1 MDMAWISGP
10 CGSDQTISDFTY
22 MENVAHALI
31 CAEAALSSRMLIV
44 SRKVFLI
51 INFEPAKS
59 WQFAL
64 EGLGYYRPIIKLP
77 VVVDGIALTLQIFYS
92 GEMRGDHSYGFLE
105 LVSYITGFL

>member
-1 MDMAWISGP
+1 MG
-10 CGSDQTISDFTY
+10 
-22 MENVAHALI
+22 NVAHALI

-51 INFEPAKS
+51 TNFEPAKS
-59 WQFAL
+59 WQFAFCML